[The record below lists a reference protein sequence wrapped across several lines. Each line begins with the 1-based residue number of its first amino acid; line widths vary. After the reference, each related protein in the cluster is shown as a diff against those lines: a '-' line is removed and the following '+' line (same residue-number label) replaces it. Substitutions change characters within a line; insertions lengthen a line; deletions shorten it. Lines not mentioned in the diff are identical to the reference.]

1 MNLSTAAKHLHRCAI
16 GVKILA
22 AWRQTGAWY
31 RAQDA
36 NLAIQKE
43 GRRVTSKSAGFRM
56 LAGAK
61 RLKREYDQV
70 QGVAT
75 LDTLRRIR
83 VLVLLGVP
91 LHAVLAVWF
100 ALFRAPQGQ
109 AHLQAWAD
117 GLTGLQ
123 AGLSAALFVLGLLAH
138 RLLRRPDGAG
148 RAGLAVQIAVCAAY
162 LAFGA
167 AAAILDVR
175 IGNGIA
181 TFLVICMGTSVLSLM
196 RPAWSG
202 LLFGSAF
209 VVFWSILRG
218 SAVDATLL
226 ASFQIQAI
234 AALLMAQLISVMM
247 WHQYA
252 RTVLLSRKLLLSNEA
267 LLVKQQELETLAE
280 RDTLTGLYNRRKFM
294 QLAEQELGRAVR
306 MPCDICLVMVDLDFF
321 KQVNDQYGHPTGDQ
335 VLQQVAVRL
344 LAGVRATD
352 IVARMGGEEF
362 IVLMPDTPRA
372 GAMALAEKLRVTLR
386 ERPLQLTERSVPITA
401 SFGLSGLEPRQRAS
415 LEALYAAADQALYV
429 AKKQGRDRV
438 EWVEPLITE
447 TVAGYSRARGAVVPS
462 EGQR

>member
-1 MNLSTAAKHLHRCAI
+1 
-16 GVKILA
+16 
-22 AWRQTGAWY
+22 
-31 RAQDA
+31 
-36 NLAIQKE
+36 
-43 GRRVTSKSAGFRM
+43 M

-83 VLVLLGVP
+83 IMVMLGVP
-91 LHAVLAVWF
+91 LHAALAVWF
-100 ALFRAPQGQ
+100 ALYRAPQGQ
-109 AHLQAWAD
+109 VHLQAWAD
-117 GLTGLQ
+117 ALTGLQ
-123 AGLSAALFVLGLLAH
+123 AALSAALFVFGLLAH
-138 RLLRRPDGAG
+138 RLLRRSAGAG
-148 RAGLAVQIAVCAAY
+148 YTGLAVQIAVCAAY

-252 RTVLLSRKLLLSNEA
+252 RTVLLSRKLVLSNEA

-294 QLAEQELGRAVR
+294 ELATQELGRAAR
-306 MPCDICLVMVDLDFF
+306 MPSDICVLMVDLDFF
-321 KQVNDQYGHPTGDQ
+321 KQINDQYGHPVGDQ
-335 VLQQVAVRL
+335 VLQQVAARL
-344 LAGVRATD
+344 LAGVRSTD
-352 IVARMGGEEF
+352 TVARMGGEEF
-362 IVLMPDTPRA
+362 IVLMPNTQRD
-372 GAMALAEKLRVTLR
+372 GALALAEKLRLALR
-386 ERPLQLTERSVPITA
+386 ERPLQLAERTVPITA
-401 SFGLSGLEPRQRAS
+401 SFGVSGLNPQQRAS
-415 LEALYAAADQALYV
+415 MEALYAAADQALYV
-429 AKKQGRDRV
+429 AKKHGRDRV
-438 EWVEPLITE
+438 EWEQPLMTAE
-447 TVAGYSRARGAVVPS
+447 SAASFSTVRTGSAAVTKG
-462 EGQR
+462 EG

>member
-1 MNLSTAAKHLHRCAI
+1 
-16 GVKILA
+16 V
-22 AWRQTGAWY
+22 
-31 RAQDA
+31 
-36 NLAIQKE
+36 
-43 GRRVTSKSAGFRM
+43 
-56 LAGAK
+56 LAGAH
-61 RLKREYDQV
+61 RLKQEYDQV

-83 VLVLLGVP
+83 VLVLVAVP
-91 LHAVLAVWF
+91 LHAALAVWF
-100 ALFRAPQGQ
+100 ALYRAPLGQ
-109 AHLQAWAD
+109 VHLQAWAD
-117 GLTGLQ
+117 ALTGLQ
-123 AGLSAALFVLGLLAH
+123 GGLSAALFVCGLLAH
-138 RLLRRPDGAG
+138 RVLSRPAGAG
-148 RAGLAVQIAVCAAY
+148 HAGLAVQIAVCAVY
-162 LAFGA
+162 LTFGA
-167 AAAILDVR
+167 AAAIQDVR

-209 VVFWSILRG
+209 AVFWSILRS

-226 ASFQIQAI
+226 ASFQIQTI

-252 RTVLLSRKLLLSNEA
+252 RTVLLSRKLVLSNEA

-280 RDTLTGLYNRRKFM
+280 RDTLTGLYNRRKFL
-294 QLAEQELGRAVR
+294 QLAEQELCRAVR

-321 KQVNDQYGHPTGDQ
+321 KQVNDQYGHPIGDQ
-335 VLQQVAVRL
+335 VLQQVAARL
-344 LAGVRATD
+344 LSGVRATD

-372 GAMALAEKLRVTLR
+372 GALALAEKLRVALR
-386 ERPLQLTERSVPITA
+386 ERPMQLTESTVPITA
-401 SFGLSGLEPRQRAS
+401 SFGLSGLEPQQRAS

-438 EWVEPLITE
+438 EWVDPLITE
-447 TVAGYSRARGAVVPS
+447 TVAGYSRVGGAGVSS
-462 EGQR
+462 EGKR